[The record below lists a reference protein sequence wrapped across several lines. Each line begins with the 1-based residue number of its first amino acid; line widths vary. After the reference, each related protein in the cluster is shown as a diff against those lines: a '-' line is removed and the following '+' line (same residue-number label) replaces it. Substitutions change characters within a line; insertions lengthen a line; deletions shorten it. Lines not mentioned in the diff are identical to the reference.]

1 MAAPDLKLRTLTGT
15 GANSSTRECEWKQ
28 GESAKGEEKPSLE
41 KEDARTLWRLPL
53 VGDPQWWAA
62 RRRIIVDTERPS
74 HGSRD
79 REGVVGKWPP
89 GLFAPLSERHVVAQG
104 HASFSGDLRPFVD
117 VPNRGPNFKSTSPA
131 QPQQYP
137 PPISRT
143 RSETNRRAVCRKSF
157 PSHTSSQCATQIP
170 RNSAVSRAGGRQDQ
184 SSR

>member
-79 REGVVGKWPP
+79 REYLRSRILVVPGRIFLATWVLSNVYGPQRELLTPP
-89 GLFAPLSERHVVAQG
+89 NFRESSRAATVKEWLPVSQSLFASG
-104 HASFSGDLRPFVD
+104 HAGLGSG
-117 VPNRGPNFKSTSPA
+117 SPQFNDA
-131 QPQQYP
+131 
-137 PPISRT
+137 
-143 RSETNRRAVCRKSF
+143 
-157 PSHTSSQCATQIP
+157 SQCWILWICSFT
-170 RNSAVSRAGGRQDQ
+170 
-184 SSR
+184 